1 MMKLKLYI
9 LTAAVLLATTSAFAK
24 TYRFTAFQ
32 NSLPTIGDGGG
43 SDAVWDR
50 GDTIAQIGNEQA
62 WFCFDISKIPDTEL
76 ITSAYFSA
84 RIRDYSENTTQRTL
98 WYDPNDDWV
107 NTRYHDP
114 DLEESKIVNE
124 LIGTVMFN
132 GDDWL
137 WTTIHIDIS
146 KHNWTND
153 LLDNHVTLMLTGP
166 LNGYYIFGDVDF
178 REAYLELTTF
188 PDLENAN
195 NTNTLLNFEAEELIQ
210 ADGHTIEVPGYSVPS
225 FVDWNNDDL
234 NDLVIGEG
242 GYSDPGK
249 IRVYLNAG
257 TEPEPQFS
265 EYFYV
270 QSDNGDLTCPASG
283 CLGCF
288 PRIVYWDADER
299 KDLLV
304 GQSDGTVKIFLN
316 IGTDEK
322 PAFDKGTLLRVGQP
336 GSKHNID
343 VGNRATP
350 SVTDWNNDGRKDLVA
365 GAFDGRIHIFINE
378 GSDTDPDFLVET
390 FAKTNGSDIVVESLR
405 SSPVVGDFN
414 NDGRKDI
421 LTGNTDGQ
429 LLFYSNVGT
438 DTEPDFSDYIFVE
451 SSYNPIDLPYS
462 ARSRPSV
469 CYWTGNG
476 SFGPIDGYLD
486 ALIGAEDGKV
496 HLYRGKP
503 VTGDIDGN
511 GIVDFTDFALFA
523 ANWFRKDCGQ
533 CEGADFNNDSS
544 VHLDDLRWFA
554 CYWLTGSK

>member
-1 MMKLKLYI
+1 MKRKLYI
-9 LTAAVLLATTSAFAK
+9 LTAVALLAATPAFAK

-32 NSLPTIGDGGG
+32 NSLPTIGDGGD
-43 SDAVWDR
+43 SNAVWDR
-50 GDTIAQIGNEQA
+50 GDTIAQVGNEQA
-62 WFCFDISKIPDTEL
+62 WFCFDISEIPDTEF
-76 ITSAYFSA
+76 IISASFSA
-84 RIRDYSENTTQRTL
+84 RIRDFSENTTQRTL

-107 NTRYHDP
+107 NTRHHDP
-114 DLEESKIVNE
+114 DIEESKIVSE
-124 LIGTVMFN
+124 LVGTVMFN

-137 WTTIHIDIS
+137 WTTIHIDVS

-153 LLDNHVTLMLTGP
+153 LIDNNVTLMLTGP
-166 LNGYYIFGDVDF
+166 LNGYYSFGDVDF
-178 REAYLELTTF
+178 REAYLELITF

-195 NTNTLLNFEAEELIQ
+195 NTNTLFNFKAEELVQ
-210 ADGHTIEVPGYSVPS
+210 ADGVAIDVPGYSVPS
-225 FVDWNNDDL
+225 FVDWNNDEL

-249 IRVYLNAG
+249 IRVYLNVG
-257 TEPEPQFS
+257 TESEPQFS

-270 QSDNGDLTCPASG
+270 QSDNDDLTCPTSG

-288 PRIVYWDADER
+288 PRVVYWDADEC

-304 GQSDGTVKIFLN
+304 GQSNGTVKIFLN

-322 PAFDKGTLLRVGQP
+322 PAFDEGAFLRVGQS
-336 GSKHNID
+336 GSKQNID

-350 SVTDWNNDGRKDLVA
+350 TVVDWNNDGRKDLVV
-365 GAFDGRIHIFINE
+365 GALDGKIHIFINE

-390 FAKTNGSDIVVESLR
+390 FAKTNGSDLVVESLR

-429 LLFYSNVGT
+429 LLFYSNVGS
-438 DTEPDFSDYIFVE
+438 DTKPDFSDYILVE
-451 SSYNPIDLPYS
+451 SDYNPIDLPHS
-462 ARSRPSV
+462 VRSRPFV
-469 CYWTGNG
+469 CYWTGNS

-486 ALIGAEDGKV
+486 ALIGSGDGKV

-523 ANWFRKDCGQ
+523 ANWFRKDCSQ
-533 CEGADFNNDSS
+533 CDVADFNNDSS
-544 VHLDDLRWFA
+544 VNIEDLRWLA